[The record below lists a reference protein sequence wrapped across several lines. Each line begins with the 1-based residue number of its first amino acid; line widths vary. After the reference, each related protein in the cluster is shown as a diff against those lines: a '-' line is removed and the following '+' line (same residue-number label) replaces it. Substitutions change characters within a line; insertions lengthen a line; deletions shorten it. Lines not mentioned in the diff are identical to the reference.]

1 MSATMVRIG
10 GIMVFFL
17 ILAVILTGLFLG
29 AAVAGMAGGGRPDL
43 AAFTSTLTLLQIVY
57 LGVMTFVYWTTK
69 GLFNAFAFRRA
80 DTPIITVMIL
90 MAVNLVLLLLGGAA
104 APAPGTGTSAGE
116 AVGTGTGDALSTIA
130 LIATVM
136 AWIWFAITAIGF
148 GRQVESRLWTAI
160 GIVYLAG
167 MGLTLAAACLVASGL
182 GGMAGPFL
190 LIAGP
195 VTLGGWVCHGIG
207 LLVGAK
213 EMART

>member
-1 MSATMVRIG
+1 MSATTVRIG

-17 ILAVILTGLFLG
+17 ILSVVLTGLFLG

-43 AAFTSTLTLLQIVY
+43 AAFGSTMTLLQIVY

-69 GLFNAFAFRRA
+69 GLFNAFAYRRA
-80 DTPIITVMIL
+80 DTPIMTLMIL
-90 MAVNLVLLLLGGAA
+90 MAVNLVLLLLGGASP
-104 APAPGTGTSAGE
+104 PATATGSTA
-116 AVGTGTGDALSTIA
+116 GTGDALSTIA
-130 LIATVM
+130 LTATVM
-136 AWIWFAITAIGF
+136 AWIWFSITAIGF

-167 MGLTLAAACLVASGL
+167 MGLTLAAVCLIASGL
-182 GGMAGPFL
+182 GGLAGPFL

-195 VTLGGWVCHGIG
+195 VTLGGWICHGIG

>member
-1 MSATMVRIG
+1 MSATTVRIG

-17 ILAVILTGLFLG
+17 ILSVILTGLFLG
-29 AAVAGMAGGGRPDL
+29 ATVAGMTGGGRPDL
-43 AAFTSTLTLLQIVY
+43 AAFGSTLILLQIVY

-69 GLFNAFAFRRA
+69 GLFNAFAFHRA
-80 DTPIITVMIL
+80 DTPIMTLMIL
-90 MAVNLVLLLLGGAA
+90 MAVNLVLLLLGGAGP
-104 APAPGTGTSAGE
+104 PATGTGPA
-116 AVGTGTGDALSTIA
+116 AGTGDALSTIA
-130 LIATVM
+130 LTATVM

-167 MGLTLAAACLVASGL
+167 MGLTLAAVCLVASGL

-195 VTLGGWVCHGIG
+195 VTLGGWICHGIG